1 MDCARLPHPAPA
13 RRAKN
18 ESRRDAFQ
26 ADDCDK
32 GRRTMFATTA
42 TRSQGSPK
50 VHRALE
56 RQAEDRLQWFASR
69 PHLIEQRLREL
80 DEEWD
85 IERAIQANAATL
97 ALLGTALSMVH
108 NRRWSF
114 LPLAVTGFLLQHAT
128 QGWCPPVPILRSLGF
143 RTPVEIE
150 RERYALKAI
159 RGDFDN
165 LKAESS
171 PEHRAERAFDMAH

>member
-1 MDCARLPHPAPA
+1 MVCVKATPH
-13 RRAKN
+13 
-18 ESRRDAFQ
+18 
-26 ADDCDK
+26 
-32 GRRTMFATTA
+32 RT
-42 TRSQGSPK
+42 SP
-50 VHRALE
+50 
-56 RQAEDRLQWFASR
+56 
-69 PHLIEQRLREL
+69 REL

-97 ALLGTALSMVH
+97 ALTGTVLSITH
-108 NRRWSF
+108 DRRWAF

-143 RTPVEIE
+143 RTPGEIE

-165 LKAESS
+165 L
-171 PEHRAERAFDMAH
+171 PEDSAPDHRAGKAFDAAH